1 VLQSQTESTDELIF
15 PFIEHNFLFCL
26 LVILQY
32 NIMNIAGELNRLHTI
47 HFKRKSG
54 TGYKTFLNQS
64 IVRLLAT
71 GMYTTLSV
79 KDWDTKKVMQAPG
92 MK

>member
-1 VLQSQTESTDELIF
+1 
-15 PFIEHNFLFCL
+15 
-26 LVILQY
+26 
-32 NIMNIAGELNRLHTI
+32 MNIAGELNRLHTI

-71 GMYTTLSV
+71 GTYTTLSV
-79 KDWDTKKVMQAPG
+79 KDWESNASSWDEVITIAVVDLYSLVR
-92 MK
+92 